1 MEAHHFFIAFE
12 LIAGA
17 QAGDK
22 YLQEML
28 LTSNRLSA
36 AYSSR
41 AAYHLFSKT
50 RSLCMSNGSLAWMHG
65 NINNF
70 YIHAA

>member
-17 QAGDK
+17 QAADK

-28 LTSNRLSA
+28 LTSNSLSA

-50 RSLCMSNGSLAWMHG
+50 RSLCMSN
-65 NINNF
+65 
-70 YIHAA
+70 